1 MTDIICSMIRRRIYL
16 TGAGLLI
23 AQYHKDH
30 DSVDEDFHEYIAE
43 KLVEQRDNYYSYLVT
58 IIAATEAKI
67 PTPLFR

>member
-1 MTDIICSMIRRRIYL
+1 MTDIICSMIRRRIHL

-43 KLVEQRDNYYSYLVT
+43 KLVEQ
-58 IIAATEAKI
+58 
-67 PTPLFR
+67 